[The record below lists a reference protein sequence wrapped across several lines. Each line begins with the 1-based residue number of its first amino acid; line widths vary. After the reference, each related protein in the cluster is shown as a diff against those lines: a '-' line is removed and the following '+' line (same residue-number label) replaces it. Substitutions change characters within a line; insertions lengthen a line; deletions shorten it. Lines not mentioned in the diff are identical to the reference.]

1 MKLWRVSDSGL
12 SAEAE
17 LLNNSLP
24 IDQRLNLVDVAG
36 SIAWAKNLARF
47 GILNDEEAQKILAG
61 LEQIQQ
67 EFAQHTFEYH
77 AEDEDIHTT
86 VERRLGELIGPL
98 AGKLHSGRSRN
109 DQVATDFRLWVLLA
123 CIELIGDL
131 ESFQNALVQRA
142 ETDMGIIFPG
152 YTHFQQAQPLLLSHW
167 WLSHFWPLQRDK
179 IRLQNLI
186 TLTDSMPLGSGAL
199 AGSGFP
205 FDRDELAADLGFSQP
220 SPNSLDAVS
229 DRDFAV
235 EFLFI
240 AAMIGSHLSHMA
252 EALVLYSTKEYQ
264 FIRFSDAFST
274 GSSLM
279 PQKRNPDIMELVRG
293 KAGVLLGKLTGLMCT
308 LKGLPSAYDKDLQED
323 KAPVFEAFDLVE
335 LLLAVCSQAIPG
347 ITIFPENILKKMDP
361 AMLATDLADYLVEK
375 GVPFREAHHAVASA
389 VSLAEEQHTTLPE
402 LSLAQWQQIHPACDE
417 HITEIFTFERSIA
430 RKESWG
436 ATGPQA
442 VARQLAYAKSILSA

>member
-1 MKLWRVSDSGL
+1 MKLWQVSDAGL
-12 SAEAE
+12 TAEAE

-36 SIAWAKNLARF
+36 SMAWAKNLARY
-47 GILNDEEAQKILAG
+47 GILTQEEAQKLLGG

-67 EFAQHTFEYH
+67 EFLQKTFVYH

-109 DQVATDFRLWVLLA
+109 DQVATDFRLWVMQA
-123 CIELIGDL
+123 CTELIG
-131 ESFQNALVQRA
+131 SVAQFQSALVQRA
-142 ETDMGIIFPG
+142 EMDSGVTFAG
-152 YTHFQQAQPLLLSHW
+152 YTHFQQAQPILLSHW
-167 WLSHFWPLQRDK
+167 WLSHFWPLERDK
-179 IRLQNLI
+179 VRLQNLI
-186 TLTDSMPLGSGAL
+186 ALTDCMPLGSGAL
-199 AGSGFP
+199 AGSGFA
-205 FDRDELAADLGFSQP
+205 FDRYALAADLGFSAP

-240 AAMIGSHLSHMA
+240 ANMIGVHLSRMA
-252 EALVLYSTKEYQ
+252 EALVLYSTKE
-264 FIRFSDAFST
+264 FNFMRFSDAYST

-293 KAGVLLGKLTGLMCT
+293 KAGMLTGKLTGLLAT

-323 KAPVFEAFDLVE
+323 KQPVFEAFDLVT
-335 LLLAVCSQAIPG
+335 LLLHICAKAIPE
-347 ITIFPENILKKMDP
+347 ITVFQENILQKMDP
-361 AMLATDLADYLVEK
+361 SMLATDLADYLVEK
-375 GVPFREAHHAVASA
+375 GVPFREAHHAVAKA
-389 VSLAEEQHTTLPE
+389 VIMAEENNVKLHE
-402 LSLAQWQQIHPACDE
+402 LSATQWQQIHPACDE
-417 HITEIFTFERSIA
+417 SITQLFTFDRSIA

-442 VARQLAYAKSILSA
+442 VAKQLAFAKSKLSA